1 VVGLLESKGM
11 HDALTDQAYADT
23 SKALGL
29 IKLYMDSS
37 MLSMMNG
44 IDNCADAWDALQN
57 LFIAWQLVNLHSLI
71 ASIAWQPGCNRLW
84 RLQQQAY

>member
-1 VVGLLESKGM
+1 MAGKYNIPPLTSTNWAVWKPKVVGLLESKGM

-37 MLSMMNG
+37 MLSMMHG
-44 IDNCADAWDALQN
+44 THYRTSLQ
-57 LFIAWQLVNLHSLI
+57 
-71 ASIAWQPGCNRLW
+71 RT
-84 RLQQQAY
+84 QQQMQCS